1 LQPYFARPNTRSLA
15 STSKIEKEAVK
26 VNLADRLQVGSTSLK
41 LPPMGFGAAH
51 LGGMHSRVPGDVARA
66 TLRAAWD
73 GGIRHFDTA
82 PYYGL
87 GLSEHRLGD
96 FLIDQPRDEFI
107 VTTKVGRVLHR
118 PEDPRHFDRGQWS
131 GGLNFEIEWSYSYD
145 GVMRAYEQSLLRLG
159 LDTVDALLIHDPDAS
174 VHGKQLPVRM
184 RDMADSGIK
193 ALQELKAR
201 GEIRAI
207 GVGLNTAEALH
218 TLAPMV
224 ELDFCIVAMPYTLL
238 DQSAL
243 HPGMQR
249 CAEKNI
255 SIIIGAP
262 YASGILATG
271 PGPDARYR
279 YGIAPDEIQAK
290 TRSIQAICT
299 RHGVSMQA
307 AALQFPLAHPAVVSV
322 IPGGASPDEVRS
334 NIGYLEELIP
344 TAIWAELKNE
354 GLIDPESPTPA

>member
-1 LQPYFARPNTRSLA
+1 M
-15 STSKIEKEAVK
+15 KI
-26 VNLADRLQVGSTSLK
+26 NLAHRLQVGSTSLK

-73 GGIRHFDTA
+73 GGIRYYDTA
-82 PYYGL
+82 PFYGL

-96 FLIDQPRDEFI
+96 FLIDQPRAEFM

-118 PEDPRHFDRGQWS
+118 PADPRHFDRRQWS

-159 LDTVDALLIHDPDAS
+159 LDTIDALLIHDPDARD
-174 VHGKQLPVRM
+174 HGKQLPARM
-184 RDMADSGIK
+184 KDMAGSGMK

-207 GVGLNTAEALH
+207 GMGLNTAEALH
-218 TLAPMV
+218 TIAPMV
-224 ELDFCIVAMPYTLL
+224 ELDFCILAMPYTLL

-243 HPGMQR
+243 HAGMQR

-279 YGIAPDEIQAK
+279 YETAPDEIQEK
-290 TRSIQAICT
+290 TRSIQAVCA
-299 RHGVSMQA
+299 RHATSMQA
-307 AALQFPLAHPAVVSV
+307 AALQFPLTHPAVFSV
-322 IPGGASPDEVRS
+322 IPGGVSPEEVRS
-334 NIGYLEELIP
+334 NIGYLEEPIP
-344 TAIWAELKNE
+344 TALWTELKSE
-354 GLIDPESPTPA
+354 GLIDPESPTPG

>member
-1 LQPYFARPNTRSLA
+1 M
-15 STSKIEKEAVK
+15 KI
-26 VNLADRLQVGSTSLK
+26 NLADRLQVGSTSLK

-51 LGGMHSRVPGDVARA
+51 LGGLHRLIPGDVAHA

-73 GGIRHFDTA
+73 GGIRHYDTA
-82 PYYGL
+82 PFYGL

-96 FLIDQPRDEFI
+96 FLIDQPRAEFI

-118 PEDPRHFDRGQWS
+118 PGDPRHFDRRQWS

-159 LDTVDALLIHDPDAS
+159 LDTIDALLIHDPDAGD
-174 VHGKQLPVRM
+174 HGKQLAARM
-184 RDMADSGIK
+184 KDMADSGMK

-207 GVGLNTAEALH
+207 GMGLNTAEALH
-218 TLAPMV
+218 NIVPMV

-243 HPGMQR
+243 PGMER
-249 CAEKNI
+249 CVEKNI

-271 PGPDARYR
+271 PGPDARYGYR
-279 YGIAPDEIQAK
+279 TAPDEIQAK
-290 TRSIQAICT
+290 TRSIQAICA
-299 RHGVSMQA
+299 RHGLSMQA
-307 AALQFPLAHPAVVSV
+307 AALQFPLTHPAVVSV
-322 IPGGASPDEVRS
+322 IPGGASPEEVCS
-334 NIGYLEELIP
+334 NIDYLKEPIP
-344 TAIWAELKNE
+344 TAVWIELKSE
-354 GLIDPESPTPA
+354 GLIDPESPTPG